1 MRKKNDSI
9 VEWMNF
15 VYLSLEKKQLC
26 FIFRS
31 HMPQHISAKRR
42 VRVSEKKNAQ
52 NRANKTR
59 LKNQIK
65 DVIDAKTKEDAAT
78 AYKKVTSTLDKLAVK
93 GVIHRNNAANKK
105 SRLSKVVA
113 ALK

>member
-1 MRKKNDSI
+1 
-9 VEWMNF
+9 
-15 VYLSLEKKQLC
+15 
-26 FIFRS
+26 
-31 HMPQHISAKRR
+31 MPQHISAKRR

-65 DVIDAKTKEDAAT
+65 DVIDARTKEDAAA